1 MRRSPSVMR
10 GRGTVMSPTGSTS
23 RRVRGRGR
31 PPKSMLSISKMELL
45 SNESKVEVSSDDEGF
60 KGVWYTANIVKSTP
74 TLRPPKR
81 KNQVLVQYDD
91 LLSDT
96 DPNMPLIECVDSCY
110 IRPVPPPPP
119 PHQTYEPH
127 DVVDAFHNDGW
138 WKGVVTHV
146 QLSDENKTTYNVV
159 FETPPELFT
168 FSSQHLRFHLD
179 WTHGQWVQPPK
190 QMRMK
195 GLEICKGMAVEVN
208 LKDAWFPASV
218 VDEVGFNSF
227 LVEYDHNHME
237 EVIDSF
243 HVRYLPPKLE
253 VHKFEILELVDAFH
267 DSCWSRASIAKI
279 LTDGRYV
286 LILKSQDKEIELS
299 HSEIRPHL
307 LWNNGRWF
315 SLSREVPNIAQ
326 SAHVDNNA
334 EHSEV
339 KSYVRKLS
347 KKSTPLRTNSTSNKL
362 NKTPPERVEETLASY
377 SKKLRMENSPKESH
391 PISMLLNSAE
401 QDTGSVCESEG
412 NLPVAGSNQQE
423 AGQENGK
430 AESSKMERVLNAQVM
445 SQQVPAAVVD
455 DKKNTDPAESDSFT
469 HEEINMQK
477 ESNAFGQQDKAEQDI
492 GSVCESG
499 GNQHEAGQENGKA
512 ESPKSGSLLNAQVMS
527 QQVPAAVVEDKR
539 NTDADSDSLTH
550 EEVNIQKES
559 NAFEQQDKGE
569 EQHNVFEGIASEMD
583 IQDCG
588 DPIADHTTKV
598 GASCD
603 AVNDDLAPSACLGNV
618 ENLDQSSVQ
627 ASDELVEKQ
636 ELPFTKTSSVWEYID
651 SLEVFKVLPQ
661 NPHFRPLLEE
671 KNEAT
676 REGFAIGN
684 MFNFAGLV
692 EKTSKLK
699 IDQPTSVFDSYLKAL
714 SDLEMHG
721 FDVKALSNRISQL
734 LPIKIREEEMKKDS
748 QDLYNKIA
756 EYDSHIAKLEG
767 EIKELEEQ
775 LAMKMEQ
782 KAMKDSESN
791 LLQKD
796 VIRLKEEILNAKLDF
811 VREAGAPW

>member
-190 QMRMK
+190 QM
-195 GLEICKGMAVEVN
+195 
-208 LKDAWFPASV
+208 
-218 VDEVGFNSF
+218 
-227 LVEYDHNHME
+227 
-237 EVIDSF
+237 
-243 HVRYLPPKLE
+243 
-253 VHKFEILELVDAFH
+253 
-267 DSCWSRASIAKI
+267 
-279 LTDGRYV
+279 
-286 LILKSQDKEIELS
+286 
-299 HSEIRPHL
+299 
-307 LWNNGRWF
+307 
-315 SLSREVPNIAQ
+315 EVPNIAQ

-603 AVNDDLAPSACLGNV
+603 AVNDDLAPSACLGTDV